1 MKTTQFPKKEIIIRA
16 NCLNT
21 KWGKGDIEM
30 ISKSGVDGVAL
41 PKVETKENIFELEE
55 LMQKYK
61 APESMKIWCLIETPL
76 GVLNAKEIC
85 GCSKRITAL
94 VMGTSDLVKDMH
106 IKEAPNRENLLYS
119 FTQCITAARA
129 YNICIFYIYLYL
141 LIYSCS

>member
-1 MKTTQFPKKEIIIRA
+1 
-16 NCLNT
+16 
-21 KWGKGDIEM
+21 M

-119 FTQCITAARA
+119 LSQCITAARA